1 MAEPP
6 PHDEDPLD
14 PSWEWEGRADPADAV
29 RGATEAAADATRE
42 ATEAE
47 REAAEATRAAERAE
61 QAAEAAENAAPE
73 ERAGA
78 VGEAVQAAADAVR
91 ETREAEE
98 EADEATIAS
107 QRAGEAAL
115 LAAAEADPDDPLLDT
130 AIRQIEAG
138 ASDEA
143 PFGEPGAPIAPRS
156 PFRIAFMAAWGVF
169 TAFAIAKA
177 IVHVQDVIVL
187 IVISAFLAI
196 GLNPAV
202 EWLQRHRFKRGLA
215 VATIVGAVL
224 LFVGGFFAAAVPPV
238 ARQATQLQKTI
249 PDYVDRLRTNEQF
262 RKLDDKYKIREK
274 ATDLVQKNT
283 GQAAGAALSVAT
295 GVLTATFK
303 LLTVL
308 VLTLYFLSAYP
319 RIKRGAYRMIPR
331 SRRARAGLIADEI
344 LARVGG
350 YVLGNLATSV
360 IAGACALVFFL
371 IADVPYPVALAM
383 LVAIADLIPL
393 VGATIGAVVC
403 TAVAFFVSVPVGLAS
418 LAYFVVYQ
426 QVENYVLV
434 PKVMKRTVDIS
445 PVATI
450 IAALIGGSLMG
461 ILGAL
466 LAIPVAAAIQLVGT
480 EVLYPRQDAT

>member
-6 PHDEDPLD
+6 DDPLH
-14 PSWEWEGRADPADAV
+14 PAWEWRERAETAAREGREAHEEAD
-29 RGATEAAADATRE
+29 
-42 ATEAE
+42 
-47 REAAEATRAAERAE
+47 EAAEAADRAE
-61 QAAEAAENAAPE
+61 DAAATAAEAGPE
-73 ERAGA
+73 ERPGA
-78 VGEAVQAAADAVR
+78 VGEAVKAAADSI
-91 ETREAEE
+91 REAHEAHDEADQAE
-98 EADEATIAS
+98 EAA

-115 LAAAEADPDDPLLDT
+115 LAAGEADPDDPLLDT

-169 TAFAIAKA
+169 TAYAIGKA
-177 IVHVQDVIVL
+177 IVHVKDVIVL

-215 VATIVGAVL
+215 VVTIVGAVL

-238 ARQATQLQKTI
+238 AHQATQLQKTL
-249 PDYVDRLRTNEQF
+249 PDYVTRLRSNKQF
-262 RKLDDKYKIREK
+262 AELDDKYHLKDK
-274 ATDLVQKNT
+274 ATELVQKNT
-283 GQAAGAALSVAT
+283 GKAAGTALTVAT
-295 GVLTATFK
+295 GILTATFK

-308 VLTLYFLSAYP
+308 VLTLYFLGAYP
-319 RIKRGAYRMIPR
+319 AIKRGAYRMIPR

-344 LARVGG
+344 LSRVGG

-360 IAGACALVFFL
+360 IAGVCALVFFL
-371 IADVPYPVALAM
+371 IAGVPYPVALAM
-383 LVAIADLIPL
+383 LVAIADLVPL

>member
-6 PHDEDPLD
+6 DDPLH
-14 PSWEWEGRADPADAV
+14 PAWEWRERAEDAAREGREAHEEAD
-29 RGATEAAADATRE
+29 
-42 ATEAE
+42 
-47 REAAEATRAAERAE
+47 EAAEAADRAERAAAA
-61 QAAEAAENAAPE
+61 AAEADPAERPE
-73 ERAGA
+73 A
-78 VGEAVQAAADAVR
+78 VGEAVKAAADSVR
-91 ETREAEE
+91 EAREAHDEADQAE
-98 EADEATIAS
+98 EAA

-115 LAAAEADPDDPLLDT
+115 FAAAEADPDDPLLDT

-169 TAFAIAKA
+169 TAYAIGKA
-177 IVHVQDVIVL
+177 IVHVKDVIVL

-215 VATIVGAVL
+215 VVTIVGAVL

-238 ARQATQLQKTI
+238 AHQATQLQKTL
-249 PDYVDRLRTNEQF
+249 PDYVDRLRTNKQF
-262 RKLDDKYKIREK
+262 ADLDDKYHLKDK
-274 ATDLVQKNT
+274 ATELVQKNS
-283 GQAAGAALSVAT
+283 GKAAGTAITVAT
-295 GVLTATFK
+295 GILTATFK

-308 VLTLYFLSAYP
+308 VLTLYFLGAYP
-319 RIKRGAYRMIPR
+319 AIKRGAYRMIPR

-344 LARVGG
+344 LSRVGG

-360 IAGACALVFFL
+360 IAGVCALVFFL
-371 IADVPYPVALAM
+371 IAGVPYPVALAM
-383 LVAIADLIPL
+383 LVAIADLVPL

-418 LAYFVVYQ
+418 IAYFVVYQ

>member
-6 PHDEDPLD
+6 PPHDDPLH
-14 PSWEWEGRADPADAV
+14 PSWSWRDRAEP
-29 RGATEAAADATRE
+29 EDATHN
-42 ATEAE
+42 AA
-47 REAAEATRAAERAE
+47 EAAESAVRESREAQRETAEAVEAAERA
-61 QAAEAAENAAPE
+61 AATAEAAENAGPE
-73 ERAGA
+73 DRAEA
-78 VGEAVQAAADAVR
+78 AGEALEAAADSVR
-91 ETREAEE
+91 ESREAD
-98 EADEATIAS
+98 DESDQAKVAA

-138 ASDEA
+138 ASDEQ

-169 TAFAIAKA
+169 TAYAIGRA
-177 IVHVQDVIVL
+177 IVHVKDVIVL

-202 EWLQRHRFKRGLA
+202 EWLQRHRVKRGLA
-215 VATIVGAVL
+215 VMTIVGAVL

-238 ARQATQLQKTI
+238 AHQATSLQKTI
-249 PDYVDRLRTNEQF
+249 PDYVERLRTNKQF
-262 RKLDDKYKIREK
+262 ADLDDKYHLKDK
-274 ATDLVQKNT
+274 ATELVQKNS
-283 GQAAGAALSVAT
+283 GKAAGTALTVAT
-295 GVLTATFK
+295 GILTATFK

-308 VLTLYFLSAYP
+308 VLTLYFLGAYP
-319 RIKRGAYRMIPR
+319 AIKRGAYRMIPR

-344 LARVGG
+344 LSRVGG
-350 YVLGNLATSV
+350 YVLGNLATSF
-360 IAGACALVFFL
+360 IAGICALVFFL
-371 IADVPYPVALAM
+371 VAGVPYPVALAM
-383 LVAIADLIPL
+383 LVAIADLVPL

-418 LAYFVVYQ
+418 IAYFVVYQ